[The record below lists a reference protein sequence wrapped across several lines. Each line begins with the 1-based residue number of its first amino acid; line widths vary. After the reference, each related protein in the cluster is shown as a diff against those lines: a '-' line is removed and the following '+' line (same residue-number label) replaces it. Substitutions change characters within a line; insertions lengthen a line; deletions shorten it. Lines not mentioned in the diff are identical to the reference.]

1 MIERTT
7 GNLLEAQ
14 AEALVNTVN
23 CVGIMGKGIAL
34 QFRQA
39 FPDNYAFYRAA
50 CERGD
55 VRPGQMLVYDSGQ
68 IILPRYIINF
78 PTKRHWR
85 DKSRIEDIEAGLEA
99 LVREVQSR
107 GIRSIA
113 IPPLGA
119 GSGGLNWADVRR
131 RIERAFAPLKDVQ
144 LLLYEPHGAPA
155 AERMKV
161 ATERPKMTPGRAILL
176 ALLASYAEPMYRLT
190 MLEVQKLAYLA
201 QAAGEPL
208 KLDFARGAYGPYA
221 ETLHHVLQRME
232 GHFIRGYGDRSRQD
246 VALRLMPGAADQARA
261 FLQSQ
266 PESLERLE
274 RVSRLIAG
282 FETPYGMELL
292 TTVHWLAQ
300 EDSVVKTDPEAA
312 VRGVHTWSARK
323 RARFQPS
330 HIKATWKR
338 LHDQNWL

>member
-1 MIERTT
+1 
-7 GNLLEAQ
+7 
-14 AEALVNTVN
+14 
-23 CVGIMGKGIAL
+23 
-34 QFRQA
+34 
-39 FPDNYAFYRAA
+39 
-50 CERGD
+50 
-55 VRPGQMLVYDSGQ
+55 
-68 IILPRYIINF
+68 
-78 PTKRHWR
+78 
-85 DKSRIEDIEAGLEA
+85 
-99 LVREVQSR
+99 
-107 GIRSIA
+107 
-113 IPPLGA
+113 
-119 GSGGLNWADVRR
+119 
-131 RIERAFAPLKDVQ
+131 
-144 LLLYEPHGAPA
+144 
-155 AERMKV
+155 
-161 ATERPKMTPGRAILL
+161 MTPGRAILL

-208 KLDFARGAYGPYA
+208 KLDFARGAYGPYT
-221 ETLHHVLQRME
+221 ERLHHVLQRME

-323 RARFQPS
+323 RAHFQPS
-330 HIKATWKR
+330 HIQATWKR

>member
-14 AEALVNTVN
+14 VQALVNTVN
-23 CVGIMGKGIAL
+23 CVGVMGKGIAL
-34 QFRQA
+34 QFKQA
-39 FPDNYAFYRAA
+39 FRDNYAFYRAA
-50 CERGD
+50 CERGQ
-55 VRPGQMLVYDSGQ
+55 VRLGQVLVYDSGQ
-68 IILPRYIINF
+68 MIQPRYIINF
-78 PTKRHWR
+78 PTKRHWK
-85 DKSRIEDIEAGLEA
+85 DKSRIEDIEAGLES
-99 LVREVQSR
+99 LVHEVRSR
-107 GIRSIA
+107 GIQSIA

-119 GSGGLNWADVRR
+119 GSGGLNWADVRP

-144 LLLYEPHGAPA
+144 VKLYEPHGAPA

-161 ATERPKMTPGRAILL
+161 ATERPRMTPGRAMLL
-176 ALLASYAEPMYRLT
+176 ALIASYAEPMYRLT

-208 KLDFARGAYGPYA
+208 KLDFVKGAYGPYA
-221 ETLHHVLQRME
+221 EVLHHVLQRME

-246 VALRLMPGAADQARA
+246 VALRLMPGAADQART
-261 FLQSQ
+261 FLQNQ

-292 TTVHWLAQ
+292 ATVHWLAQ
-300 EDSVVKTDPEAA
+300 EEPDVKNNPEAA
-312 VRGVHTWSARK
+312 VRGVHAWSARK
-323 RARFQPS
+323 CARFQPP
-330 HIKATWKR
+330 HIKATWQR

>member
-14 AEALVNTVN
+14 AQALVNTVN
-23 CVGIMGKGIAL
+23 CVGVMGKGIAL
-34 QFRQA
+34 QFKQA

-50 CERGD
+50 CERGE

-68 IILPRYIINF
+68 MLQPRYIVNF
-78 PTKRHWR
+78 PTKRHWKDR
-85 DKSRIEDIEAGLEA
+85 SRIEDIEAGLEA

-119 GSGGLNWADVRR
+119 GSGGLDWADVRP
-131 RIERAFAPLKDVQ
+131 RIERAFAPLEDVQ
-144 LLLYEPHGAPA
+144 VILYEPHGAPA

-161 ATERPKMTPGRAILL
+161 ATGRPRMTPGRAMLL

-208 KLDFARGAYGPYA
+208 KLDFVKGAYGPYA
-221 ETLHHVLQRME
+221 EVLHHALQRME

-266 PESLERLE
+266 PESLERLD

-292 TTVHWLAQ
+292 TTIHWLAQ
-300 EDSVVKTDPEAA
+300 EEPDVKNDPEAA

-330 HIKATWKR
+330 HIKATWQR
-338 LHDQNWL
+338 LRDQNWL

>member
-1 MIERTT
+1 MIERIT

-23 CVGIMGKGIAL
+23 CVGVMGKGIAL
-34 QFRQA
+34 QFKQA
-39 FPDNYAFYRAA
+39 FPDNYALYRAA
-50 CERGD
+50 CERGE
-55 VRPGQMLVYDSGQ
+55 VRLGQMLVYDSGQ
-68 IILPRYIINF
+68 MIYPRYIINF
-78 PTKRHWR
+78 PTKQHWR
-85 DKSRIEDIEAGLEA
+85 DKSRIQDIEAGLEA

-119 GSGGLNWADVRR
+119 GSGGLNWADVRP
-131 RIERAFAPLKDVQ
+131 RIGRAFVPLKDVQ
-144 LLLYEPHGAPA
+144 VQLYEPHGAPA

-161 ATERPKMTPGRAILL
+161 ATGRPNMTPGRAILL
-176 ALLASYAEPMYRLT
+176 ALLDSYAEPMYRLT

-208 KLDFARGAYGPYA
+208 KLDFVKGAYGPYA

-246 VALRLMPGAADQARA
+246 VTLRLMPGTADQARA

-300 EDSVVKTDPEAA
+300 EDPAVKSDPEAA
-312 VRGVHTWSARK
+312 MRGVHTWSARK
-323 RARFQPS
+323 RARFQPP
-330 HIKATWKR
+330 HIKSTWQR